1 MKAGLCGPAG
11 GNGMRRAVYAG
22 VDWFRLPAALLV
34 IAIHTAPLSG
44 ISKGLDAA
52 VTYGL
57 GRIAVPFFL
66 MTTGY
71 FLLAPCFG
79 EKSGSRERWRRFERK
94 ILLIYA
100 ASTLLYLPVAWY
112 AGNLPGNLTEAVRM
126 LLFDGTF
133 YHLWYFPALLI
144 GGRIALGLG
153 RAGYRKALT
162 AAGILYLIG
171 LFGDSYYGL
180 TEEIPLLKKLYG
192 YLFQISSYTRNGIFY
207 TPLFLIMGAFLR
219 NTAKKIRQM
228 DLRVLIPGMVLLA
241 AEAYLV
247 FRLDLAKHD
256 SMYFSLPF
264 VMYVLYQALLSV
276 KGTAPGWLR
285 NGTLCVYVIHPL
297 MIVLVRGA
305 AKWTGTSAL
314 LVECAPV
321 HWLAVSMASFA
332 AAAVYGVLC
341 ERSRWLWKRPAV
353 HGKK

>member
-1 MKAGLCGPAG
+1 
-11 GNGMRRAVYAG
+11 MRRAVYAG

-79 EKSGSRERWRRFERK
+79 EKPGSRERWRRFERK

-162 AAGILYLIG
+162 AAGNPVPDRTFRRQLLWPDGRNSAFEKIIWIS
-171 LFGDSYYGL
+171 FSDQQF
-180 TEEIPLLKKLYG
+180 IPETG
-192 YLFQISSYTRNGIFY
+192 SF
-207 TPLFLIMGAFLR
+207 
-219 NTAKKIRQM
+219 IR
-228 DLRVLIPGMVLLA
+228 
-241 AEAYLV
+241 
-247 FRLDLAKHD
+247 
-256 SMYFSLPF
+256 
-264 VMYVLYQALLSV
+264 
-276 KGTAPGWLR
+276 
-285 NGTLCVYVIHPL
+285 LC
-297 MIVLVRGA
+297 
-305 AKWTGTSAL
+305 S
-314 LVECAPV
+314 
-321 HWLAVSMASFA
+321 
-332 AAAVYGVLC
+332 
-341 ERSRWLWKRPAV
+341 
-353 HGKK
+353 

>member
-1 MKAGLCGPAG
+1 
-11 GNGMRRAVYAG
+11 MRKAVYAG
-22 VDWFRLPAALLV
+22 VDWFRIPAALLV

-44 ISKGLDAA
+44 ISEGLDAV

-66 MTTGY
+66 MTTGC
-71 FLLAPCFG
+71 FLLAPCLRV
-79 EKSGSRERWRRFERK
+79 KPGSRERWNRFERK

-100 ASTLLYLPVAWY
+100 VSTLLYLPVAWY
-112 AGNLPGNLTEAVRM
+112 AGNLPGNLSGAVRM

-153 RAGYRKALT
+153 RAGYRKAIT

-180 TEEIPLLKKLYG
+180 SEGIPLLKGLYG
-192 YLFQISSYTRNGIFY
+192 YLFQISGYTRNGIFY
-207 TPLFLIMGAFLR
+207 TPLFLLMGASLR
-219 NTAKKIRQM
+219 DTGKKVRRT
-228 DLRVLIPGMVLLA
+228 DLRILIIGMVLLA

-247 FRLDLAKHD
+247 FRLDLARHD

-264 VMYVLYQALLSV
+264 VMYVLYQELLSV
-276 KGTAPGWLR
+276 KGTAPAWLR

-297 MIVLVRGA
+297 MIVLVRGVA
-305 AKWTGTSAL
+305 RWTGTSAF
-314 LVECAPV
+314 LVECAPI
-321 HWLAVSMASFA
+321 HWLAVSTTSFA

>member
-1 MKAGLCGPAG
+1 
-11 GNGMRRAVYAG
+11 MRRAVDAG

-57 GRIAVPFFL
+57 GRIA
-66 MTTGY
+66 
-71 FLLAPCFG
+71 
-79 EKSGSRERWRRFERK
+79 
-94 ILLIYA
+94 
-100 ASTLLYLPVAWY
+100 
-112 AGNLPGNLTEAVRM
+112 
-126 LLFDGTF
+126 
-133 YHLWYFPALLI
+133 
-144 GGRIALGLG
+144 LGLG

-162 AAGILYLIG
+162 AAGILCLIG
-171 LFGDSYYGL
+171 LLGDSYYGL
-180 TEEIPLLKKLYG
+180 TEGNPLLKKLYG

-228 DLRVLIPGMVLLA
+228 DLWVLIPGMVLLA

-264 VMYVLYQALLSV
+264 VMSVLYQALLSV
-276 KGTAPGWLR
+276 TGTAPGWVR

-353 HGKK
+353 HGEK